1 MSVLSDNLIRAR
13 SAEAAQGL
21 AIDGRTLDGLKTAA
35 PGDREAIREVA
46 RQFEALFMQQ
56 ILKSMR
62 DATMKSGMFEGP
74 GTEVFNGMLDSQL
87 ATKATGRPGGL
98 AGMIEQ
104 QLLGNPDAVSHPRQ
118 AGRQLSAARP
128 FEPQAGFLAGS
139 PGQAAIG
146 GQPQAVDGAGQGRSL
161 ADLAE
166 LAARSARMKTGK
178 APVGRLGPVQAAF
191 VEQMWPHARAA
202 QRKTGIPAAWV
213 VAQAALE
220 SGWGRRDIR
229 DADGNPSHNLFGIKA
244 GGSWTGRTVAS
255 LTTEYEGG
263 VARRSVEQFRRY
275 DSYAEAF
282 ADWASLMAASPRYR
296 KVLQARSA
304 REFADGLADGGYA
317 TDPAY
322 RQKLLRTIGSM
333 SASMA
338 GRAS

>member
-1 MSVLSDNLIRAR
+1 MSVLFDNLIRAR

-35 PGDREAIREVA
+35 PGDREAIRQVA
-46 RQFEALFMQQ
+46 QQFEALFMQQ
-56 ILKSMR
+56 MLKSMR
-62 DATMKSGMFEGP
+62 EATMKSGLFDGP
-74 GTEVFNGMLDSQL
+74 GTEVFNSMLDSQL
-87 ATKATGRPGGL
+87 ATKATGQSGGL
-98 AGMIEQ
+98 AVMIEQ
-104 QLLGNPDAVSHPRQ
+104 QLLGNPEAVTHPR
-118 AGRQLSAARP
+118 AASRQLSAAQP
-128 FEPQAGFLAGS
+128 FEPQPVLAGQAGTA
-139 PGQAAIG
+139 GQAG
-146 GQPQAVDGAGQGRSL
+146 GAGDAGQGRSL
-161 ADLAE
+161 AAVAE
-166 LAARSARMKTGK
+166 LAGLTRRMKAGKAEK

-191 VEQMWPHARAA
+191 VEQMWPHARVA
-202 QRKTGIPAAWV
+202 QRQTGIPAAWV

-244 GGSWTGRTVAS
+244 GGGWTGRTVAS

-296 KVLQARSA
+296 KVMQARSA

-333 SASMA
+333 SAVMA